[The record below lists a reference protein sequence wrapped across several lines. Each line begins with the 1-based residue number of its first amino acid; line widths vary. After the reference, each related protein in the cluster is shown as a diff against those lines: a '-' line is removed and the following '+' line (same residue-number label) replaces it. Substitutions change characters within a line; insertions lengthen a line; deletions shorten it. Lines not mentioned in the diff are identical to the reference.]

1 MKRLH
6 LDANVVLRFL
16 RDDDPKQA
24 AAARRL
30 IGEASAGKVTL
41 VLGAITAGEIFYALR
56 ASYKMARPEI
66 ATLLGGLV
74 RSGVLEI
81 EHEVRLLD
89 TLARVQTANVDFGD
103 AWLAATAVEAGEAV
117 ASFDEDFGKF
127 TDVAWYRPKV

>member
-16 RDDDPKQA
+16 RDDDPKQS

-30 IGEASAGKVTL
+30 MGEASEGKVTL
-41 VLGAITAGEIFYALR
+41 VLAALTAAEIFYALR
-56 ASYKMARPEI
+56 VSYKLPRPES
-66 ATLLGGLV
+66 AALLDQLV

-81 EHEVRLLD
+81 EQEPRLLD
-89 TLARVQTANVDFGD
+89 ALARVRSANVDFGD

-117 ASFDEDFGKF
+117 ASFDEDFGQF
-127 TDVAWYRPKV
+127 PDVDWYRPKA